1 MFRPIRFLSTHQ
13 PDSVDGDFDVLCNGA
28 AVVARPAENELFN
41 SLRQLVVFSLN
52 SFVHEPV
59 RSRIERFEPAI
70 IAGANQDRD
79 SAVDVSFVAP
89 LPKCHFFHVLSH
101 APLFT
106 DFTNGGFVVGGH
118 RPIPSASPKPG
129 HCDKVFAVHPQRLD
143 RNRLRCH

>member
-52 SFVHEPV
+52 SFVHELV

-79 SAVDVSFVAP
+79 PAVDVSFVAP
-89 LPKCHFFHVLSH
+89 LPKCHFLHALSH

-106 DFTNGGFVVGGH
+106 DFTHGEFVFGGCV
-118 RPIPSASPKPG
+118 S
-129 HCDKVFAVHPQRLD
+129 
-143 RNRLRCH
+143 